1 MNIEVIHCKDTDLF
15 LNGLRRLIS
24 RRGRPKE
31 MRSDNRTHFVRGNR
45 ELQEALLKSCE
56 DKIDKFLQRQEI
68 YRKPNSP
75 KASHM
80 GGLWQRVICSARKIM
95 NAMVHEQ
102 VMDDEG
108 LQTLMCEVESILNG
122 RPLTKFQITRKRQ
135 TPCRLIIY
143 FTGTSRY
150 EKSPSE
156 KDLIIAVL
164 QRDSDSRQVK
174 RIVKVLDGTYRDEF
188 ERTLV
193 VEHGGRTCR

>member
-1 MNIEVIHCKDTDLF
+1 MDTNLF

-24 RRGRPKE
+24 RRGRLKE
-31 MRSDNRTHFVRGNR
+31 MRSHIRTHFVSGNR
-45 ELQEALLKSCE
+45 KLQEALLKSCE

-80 GGLWQRVICSARKIM
+80 GGVWQRVICSARKIM

-122 RPLTKFQITRKRQ
+122 RPLTKLSDYPKEANALSSYNLLYRNFSLRKITFREGSNHRCVAKR
-135 TPCRLIIY
+135 
-143 FTGTSRY
+143 FSV
-150 EKSPSE
+150 S
-156 KDLIIAVL
+156 
-164 QRDSDSRQVK
+164 
-174 RIVKVLDGTYRDEF
+174 
-188 ERTLV
+188 
-193 VEHGGRTCR
+193 